1 MGRLE
6 EMAVNERLT
15 NVPEEREEQPLP
27 WEYIHIILFTES
39 WAAPNLFMK
48 DRNIYSKTMVNS
60 MS

>member
-1 MGRLE
+1 
-6 EMAVNERLT
+6 MAVNERLT

-48 DRNIYSKTMVNS
+48 DRNIYSKSMVNS